1 MTDNNNVDQTLDR
14 RRAENAAGRI
24 DTTDRLATI
33 VADGLLVWDRYLI
46 FLSSL
51 AHYWA
56 ETFDAAQNSV
66 SRTISTVQNRR
77 AA

>member
-1 MTDNNNVDQTLDR
+1 MNQTLDC
-14 RRAENAAGRI
+14 RRAENAAGQM

-33 VADGLLVWDRYLI
+33 VADGLLVWDGYLV
-46 FLSSL
+46 FASSL